1 VYWTEFG
8 RCADFLNGQ
17 SWSGGNTATLLRHG
31 KEVDLAAALPGD
43 LVFYAAAGKSVSH
56 VAVYVGKNKDG
67 AHMVVSHGSD
77 PAKTLRI
84 DSMGTLKRS
93 SIRSYL

>member
-1 VYWTEFG
+1 
-8 RCADFLNGQ
+8 LNGL
-17 SWSGGNTATLLRHG
+17 SWTGGNTATLLAHG
-31 KEVDLAAALPGD
+31 REVDLAAALPGD
-43 LVFYAAAGKSVSH
+43 LVFYAATGKSVSH
-56 VAVYVGKNKDG
+56 VAIYVGKNNDG